1 MTAETTVKVRRV
13 GGLDAVLVPGHK
25 GVVRVGDEVELPKE
39 QAKALVDGGEFENV
53 AKAAKKAEPAG
64 SAKED

>member
-1 MTAETTVKVRRV
+1 MAAETVKVRKV

-39 QAKALVDGGEFENV
+39 QAEALVDGGEFEPA
-53 AKAAKKAEPAG
+53 AKAAKKVEPDG
-64 SAKED
+64 PAKED